1 MSNLAQ
7 HSDWP
12 MVSFGDVVTHI
23 KDRVQDVMAC
33 GLQEY
38 IRGEHFEP
46 ANLRLIGR
54 STLGDGKHGSAFCM
68 RFRPGDVLYVSRNPQ
83 LRKAAIADFEGICAN
98 TTYVCRAKEEYLLQD
113 LLPFIMQ
120 TESFVEYTIRNKRGS
135 TNFYLNWSDIAGYEF
150 ALPPLEEQRRIV
162 EALQAASKFS
172 DALATAHS
180 STASNLASYSLE
192 AFTKLHEDISTP
204 KRPLGELLQQDISNG
219 IFRTKGQFGSGT
231 RMINVTDIYANF
243 EVPTENLDRVPV
255 DDDEYES
262 FSAKPGDVIFNRSS
276 LVLSGI
282 GHACLVPPVNEDLV
296 FECHLMR
303 ARPNPALI
311 DARFLCYYA
320 LSPHGRQHMLSRAQT
335 TTMTT
340 ISQGDVRE
348 MLVPCPSIEAQKK
361 IAGNLDQIR
370 QASSSLV
377 ERGSRLS
384 NFAKVTLEHALSD
397 STEVPS

>member
-1 MSNLAQ
+1 MMANLVQ

-46 ANLRLIGR
+46 ANLRLIDR

-162 EALQAASKFS
+162 EVLQQVARCIDNLDLLQKAGEKTFASAAISEFS
-172 DALATAHS
+172 EIRDNYASVRLADICTQKPQSGIYKS
-180 STASNLASYSLE
+180 SEHRGRGVPMVNMGELFGNDIITGEVEMERVELDETELKRYRLTPDDLLFGRRSMVLE
-192 AFTKLHEDISTP
+192 GAGRCVLVGDQGEPMVFESSILRATLDQQKVDNRFVFEWFRS
-204 KRPLGELLQQDISNG
+204 PLGHQQIRRIVTFTTVSG
-219 IFRTKGQFGSGT
+219 VAGS
-231 RMINVTDIYANF
+231 
-243 EVPTENLDRVPV
+243 EVARLPVPLPPYGV
-255 DDDEYES
+255 QKRIAD
-262 FSAKPGDVIFNRSS
+262 N
-276 LVLSGI
+276 LSGLRKQVI
-282 GHACLVPPVNEDLV
+282 IPTK
-296 FECHLMR
+296 R
-303 ARPNPALI
+303 I
-311 DARFLCYYA
+311 
-320 LSPHGRQHMLSRAQT
+320 
-335 TTMTT
+335 
-340 ISQGDVRE
+340 
-348 MLVPCPSIEAQKK
+348 
-361 IAGNLDQIR
+361 
-370 QASSSLV
+370 
-377 ERGSRLS
+377 
-384 NFAKVTLEHALSD
+384 EHARRLARVLLGNALD
-397 STEVPS
+397 AV

>member
-68 RFRPGDVLYVSRNPQ
+68 RFRPRDVLYVSRNPQ

-120 TESFVEYTIRNKRGS
+120 TESFVEYTIRHKRGS

-150 ALPPLEEQRRIV
+150 ALPPLEEQRRITEV
-162 EALQAASKFS
+162 LQAANEATNKCC
-172 DALATAHS
+172 DAEESAFAVLKSAMEHHFPSQPKKS
-180 STASNLASYSLE
+180 S
-192 AFTKLHEDISTP
+192 
-204 KRPLGELLQQDISNG
+204 
-219 IFRTKGQFGSGT
+219 
-231 RMINVTDIYANF
+231 
-243 EVPTENLDRVPV
+243 
-255 DDDEYES
+255 
-262 FSAKPGDVIFNRSS
+262 
-276 LVLSGI
+276 
-282 GHACLVPPVNEDLV
+282 
-296 FECHLMR
+296 
-303 ARPNPALI
+303 
-311 DARFLCYYA
+311 
-320 LSPHGRQHMLSRAQT
+320 
-335 TTMTT
+335 
-340 ISQGDVRE
+340 
-348 MLVPCPSIEAQKK
+348 
-361 IAGNLDQIR
+361 
-370 QASSSLV
+370 
-377 ERGSRLS
+377 
-384 NFAKVTLEHALSD
+384 TLEHVCAISDCCDEIFLGLTSKVDYVESGGIALIRAGDFSSGILD
-397 STEVPS
+397 FSKARTISVEQHRELTKRRRAKRNDILVSKSGNLGTCVQVQTDKEFSIYESVIVVQVTPNRVDPEFMFWQLRCPRVQGNLAGRAVGSAVKHINLKTFQKISVWVPSIAEQLSISKELNELARGIRAVSKRKEELWHMASNALAELLPQ